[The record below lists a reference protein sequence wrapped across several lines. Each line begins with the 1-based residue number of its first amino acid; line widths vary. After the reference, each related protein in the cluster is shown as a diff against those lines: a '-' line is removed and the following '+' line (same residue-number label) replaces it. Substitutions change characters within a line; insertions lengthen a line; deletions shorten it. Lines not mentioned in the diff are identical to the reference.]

1 MKKEVDFN
9 QWFAVSREL
18 AEKTSGKMKASHL
31 MIYFFMKDD
40 SYFHLEERQQSEY
53 RPSLAAIAKCTG
65 NTEKIVRA
73 ALLYLIELGLLVK
86 EADATSRAGAAY
98 RVIDFRQVPNLMT
111 EKSNKEEREAYV
123 AQKREEQPEPILE
136 EAVEE
141 AVANNFAS
149 LPDEQIC
156 SPTPEEQ
163 NANNLA
169 ITSNAQIRAYAGNP
183 GLLTLA
189 EAQAIWKQ
197 EGKPEYIIKNWS
209 QEFVNTGSF
218 IRPTLNIHWTIK
230 E

>member
-98 RVIDFRQVPNLMT
+98 RVIDFRQVPDLMT

-123 AQKREEQPEPILE
+123 TQKKAEQPEPIAPE
-136 EAVEE
+136 VQAVVE
-141 AVANNFAS
+141 AVAAV
-149 LPDEQIC
+149 
-156 SPTPEEQ
+156 
-163 NANNLA
+163 A
-169 ITSNAQIRAYAGNP
+169 AYAGNP
-183 GLLTLA
+183 ANEPEESKTGNTGLLTLA
-189 EAQAIWKQ
+189 EAQEIWKQ
-197 EGKPEYIIKNWS
+197 EGKPAYIIKSWS
-209 QEFVNTGSF
+209 QEFINTGTF